1 MNNNYSKTL
10 NNTLLECPYRVESL
24 RKYYPFFYL
33 FSYRYTTLKGYEHI
47 NMGEVCLS
55 LLSFMFYESKLK
67 NQKIQFVNIKD
78 FLEMLL
84 VNLYKITPTAEKLDI
99 FTNNILDKIQGDNG
113 AGYELYFPMYDKDK
127 DKTGI
132 KNIKYITRIGEEES
146 GKQNY
151 EITPL
156 AIDLILATKEFTEES
171 KITISLLLL
180 KKLIT
185 DSEYDSA
192 LLSLTQVNAEVIKQI
207 SRVYEI
213 EMNLIYGGNRGYDG
227 FLAYRNLADK
237 RQKEEEELF
246 SETMEQVRF
255 LREEFA
261 TKVKKSEIGEKEKNA
276 FKCLDEMDKELNK
289 TVELH
294 QQLLGKV
301 VILTRK
307 ADEILK
313 QKRIKLLRPSFD
325 FSTYI
330 DKLNKVGS
338 AENLGHFVAPFMP
351 LNIDKIFSLGKINDM
366 LLCGI
371 NNSEREDAWDREEDD
386 AINIDTDRFNR
397 AIRERVSFNYKYVI
411 EYLYMVLEKKEE
423 VDMKEII
430 QNASNKDIENIF
442 KNPDFIG
449 VIIDMIR
456 SNETSYIKN
465 DKAKSK
471 TKNEDE
477 EESNSDLLK
486 RVILESKKRY
496 HKDYVIEIN
505 AIENSY
511 IEIAPGFNMTNV
523 TVKRKYD

>member
-1 MNNNYSKTL
+1 MNNNYLKTL
-10 NNTLLECPYRVESL
+10 NNTLTECPDRVESL

-33 FSYRYTTLKGYEHI
+33 FNYRYTMLKGYEHV

-55 LLSFMFYESKLK
+55 LLSFMFYENKLK
-67 NQKIQFVNIKD
+67 NQKIQFINIKD

-84 VNLYKITPTAEKLDI
+84 ISLYGITPTAEELDA
-99 FTNNILDKIQGDNG
+99 FTNNVLDKIQGENG
-113 AGYELYFPMYDKDK
+113 AGYELSFPMYDKNK
-127 DKTGI
+127 DKTEI
-132 KNIKYITRIGEEES
+132 KNVKYITRSGEEES

-207 SRVYEI
+207 SKVYEI
-213 EMNLIYGGNRGYDG
+213 EMNLIYGGNRGYES

-246 SETMEQVRF
+246 SETMEQVRL

-313 QKRIKLLRPSFD
+313 QKRIKLLRASFD

-338 AENLGHFVAPFMP
+338 AENLKHFVAPFMP

-366 LLCGI
+366 LLGGI
-371 NNSEREDAWDREEDD
+371 NNGKKEEAEDREEGDV
-386 AINIDTDRFNR
+386 INIDTDRFNR
-397 AIRERVSFNYKYVI
+397 AIRKRVSFNYKYVI
-411 EYLYMVLEKKEE
+411 EYLYMILEENEE
-423 VDMKEII
+423 IDMKII
-430 QNASNKDIENIF
+430 IENASNTDIENIF

-456 SNETSYIKN
+456 ANETSYIKN
-465 DKAKSK
+465 DTYKSK
-471 TKNEDE
+471 NKSEDE
-477 EESNSDLLK
+477 EESNTNLLK
-486 RVILESKKRY
+486 RVMLELKKKY
-496 HKDYVIEIN
+496 HKDYGIEIT

-523 TVKRKYD
+523 IVKRKCD